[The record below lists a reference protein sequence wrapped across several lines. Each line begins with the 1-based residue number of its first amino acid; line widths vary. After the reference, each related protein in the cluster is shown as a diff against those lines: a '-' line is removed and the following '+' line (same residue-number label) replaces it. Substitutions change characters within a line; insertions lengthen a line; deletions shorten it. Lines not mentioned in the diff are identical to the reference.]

1 MQAHV
6 EPDKA
11 KKSAERHEVQV
22 TELVQDAQPIITEEQ
37 S

>member
-1 MQAHV
+1 MQAHN

-22 TELVQDAQPIITEEQ
+22 AELVQDAHPIIT
-37 S
+37 